1 MKNLFLALLLA
12 MIAVVTAREAA
23 APGAFLPEI
32 IQDSDKERRLLRET
46 DKKFRQIAAKLKTI
60 FRD

>member
-1 MKNLFLALLLA
+1 MKNLFLIIVLALISLVA
-12 MIAVVTAREAA
+12 GRPDDA
-23 APGAFLPEI
+23 GAFLPEI
-32 IQDSDKERRLLRET
+32 MQDSDKERRLLRET

>member
-1 MKNLFLALLLA
+1 MKNLFLILILALISLVA
-12 MIAVVTAREAA
+12 GRPDES
-23 APGAFLPEI
+23 GAFLPEI
-32 IQDSDKERRLLRET
+32 MQDSDKERRLLRET